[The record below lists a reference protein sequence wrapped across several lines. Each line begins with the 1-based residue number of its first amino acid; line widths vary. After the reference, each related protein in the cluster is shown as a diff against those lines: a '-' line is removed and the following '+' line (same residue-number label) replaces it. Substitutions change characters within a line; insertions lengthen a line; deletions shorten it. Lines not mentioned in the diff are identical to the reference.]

1 MYTGKI
7 RKSVLLYLMVFTETA
22 GCKFLRGL
30 AVIWPETFLFCPL
43 YVLIHF
49 SASFCT
55 AHCALD
61 FARDHAP

>member
-1 MYTGKI
+1 MCSEFTKI
-7 RKSVLLYLMVFTETA
+7 VIYN
-22 GCKFLRGL
+22 FLRGL

-61 FARDHAP
+61 FARDHGQLILIMGN